1 MKNIRSLRGLILF
14 LFILLSFASCEK
26 EEGEGGTS
34 TIAGRVYALNYNSDF
49 SIKLSEYYAPDV
61 DVFIIYGNDSI
72 HSDKTETSYNGW
84 YRFEYLNKG
93 TYTVYV
99 LSNDPTR
106 LSPSGKIVV
115 KQTINVSDNHS
126 TVIADDLVIYE

>member
-1 MKNIRSLRGLILF
+1 MKIKAGLRELILVLFTIF
-14 LFILLSFASCEK
+14 LLPSCEK
-26 EEGEGGTS
+26 EEGEGGTG
-34 TIAGRVYALNYNSDF
+34 TIEGRVYALNYNSDF
-49 SIKLSEYYAPDV
+49 SIKLGEYYAPDV

-84 YRFEYLNKG
+84 YRFQYLNKG

-99 LSNDPTR
+99 LSDDPER
-106 LSPSGKIVV
+106 VSASGKIVV
-115 KQTINVSDNHS
+115 KQTINITDNHE